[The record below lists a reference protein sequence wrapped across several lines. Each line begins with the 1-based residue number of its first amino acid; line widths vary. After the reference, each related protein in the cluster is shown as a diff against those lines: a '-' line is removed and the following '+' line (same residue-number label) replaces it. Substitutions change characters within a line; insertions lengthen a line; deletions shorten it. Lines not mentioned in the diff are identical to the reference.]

1 MLNEVDPARQLP
13 MTSEP
18 SNPIAA
24 TIHADPYPY
33 YARLAREMPLY
44 HDDALGLWVVS
55 SAEAVTAVLTNPS
68 CRVRPPGEQVPK
80 VLLGSAAGDVFRRL
94 MRMNDGDR
102 HVPLKHAASETMA
115 SVDPSRAEREGRRW
129 ARVLAMPLA
138 ATQKP
143 GLLTRF
149 QFDLPVHVMGTL
161 IGLPDDAL
169 ARLARLVG
177 EFVRC
182 LAPGSRPEEVES
194 GKVAAAELLVLFRA
208 VVADDRVGASNT
220 LLATFARQ
228 AKRAGPADLEA
239 VAANG
244 IGLLF
249 QTYEATAG
257 LIGNTLLAL
266 ARDPGL
272 RDAVRDDPDALRG
285 IVDEVVRFDP
295 SIQNTRRWIAT
306 PGTVAGRGMA
316 AGDAVLVV
324 LAAANRDP
332 SGNPDPD
339 LFDPLR
345 RDRRSFTFGI
355 GDHACPGERLATGI
369 AVAGVEQ
376 VLASGSDLD
385 LVARP
390 VSYHPSANVRIPLL

>member
-1 MLNEVDPARQLP
+1 MTIDPR
-13 MTSEP
+13 
-18 SNPIAA
+18 NPIAA
-24 TIHADPYPY
+24 TIHPDPYPY
-33 YARLAREMPLY
+33 YARLARETPVY
-44 HDDALGLWVVS
+44 HDDALGIWVVS
-55 SAEAVTAVLTNPS
+55 SADTVTAALTSPL
-68 CRVRPPGEQVPK
+68 CRVRPPGEPVPK
-80 VLLGSAAGDVFRRL
+80 ALLGSAAGDVFRRL
-94 MRMNDGDR
+94 MRMNDGER
-102 HVPLKHAASETMA
+102 HVPLKHAASDTLS
-115 SVDPSRAEREGRRW
+115 SVEPSRVEREGRRW
-129 ARVLAMPLA
+129 ARTLSMPLA
-138 ATQKP
+138 AARKP

-149 QFDLPVHVMGTL
+149 QFDLPVHVIGTL
-161 IGLPDDAL
+161 IGLPDDVL
-169 ARLARLVG
+169 ARLARLVDA
-177 EFVRC
+177 FVRC

-208 VVADDRVGASNT
+208 VAADDRVATSNT

-228 AKRAGPADLEA
+228 AGRAGPIDLET

-306 PGTVAGRGMA
+306 PGNVAGRGMA

-324 LAAANRDP
+324 LAAANRDA
-332 SGNPDPD
+332 SVNPDPD

-369 AVAGVEQ
+369 AVAGVKQ